1 MSHYFMGG
9 VSIFIPHM
17 TPGFFFYQFAQYFCN
32 RRVFMLHGRIE
43 EGNNLEHTMKKIGQ
57 YFTGAWIGM
66 IVFGLITDLEL
77 KK

>member
-1 MSHYFMGG
+1 
-9 VSIFIPHM
+9 
-17 TPGFFFYQFAQYFCN
+17 
-32 RRVFMLHGRIE
+32 MLHGRIE